1 MGLKTVLI
9 VYHKNAQM
17 IYKKS
22 WIDRCVRSIQ
32 EQTYKDFDI
41 IEINYGGENIF
52 YFTELSNKKEL
63 IIDNLDN
70 HILAMN
76 YLIQIALNKGYDI
89 IANLNLDDYY
99 EPNRFEAQIAAI
111 NNGAQLVSSNF
122 HYFNDERK
130 HFKRMDMQRYA
141 NVGIQFKRNHN
152 PIAHPVVAYHR
163 SFFEDSL
170 MYNDLL
176 GYEDLDLWKRACA
189 LNRRFVILPEYLLHY
204 RIHENQITKTYKGL

>member
-1 MGLKTVLI
+1 MKACVI
-9 VYHKNAQM
+9 IYHSNASK
-17 IYKKS
+17 IYKQE
-22 WIDRCVRSIQ
+22 WIDKCVDSITN
-32 EQTYKDFDI
+32 QTYKTADI
-41 IEINYGGENIF
+41 FELNYGSHGGH
-52 YFTELSNKKEL
+52 FTNGYKFTHPMK
-63 IIDNLDN
+63 N
-70 HILAMN
+70 HISAMN
-76 YLIQIALNKGYDI
+76 YLIAMVLSRGYDVI
-89 IANLNLDDYY
+89 FNTNLDDYY

-163 SFFEDSL
+163 SFFDGGL
-170 MYNDLL
+170 IYNDLL
-176 GYEDLDLWKRACA
+176 GYEDLDLWKRAYE

>member
-1 MGLKTVLI
+1 MKCAVI
-9 VYHKNAQM
+9 IYHANASK
-17 IYKKS
+17 IYKQE
-22 WIDRCVRSIQ
+22 WIDKCISSI
-32 EQTYKDFDI
+32 ENQTYKTADI
-41 IEINYGGENIF
+41 FELNYGSDGKF
-52 YFTELSNKKEL
+52 YTKGFTFSAQFS
-63 IIDNLDN
+63 N
-70 HILAMN
+70 HIQAMN
-76 YLIQIALNKGYDI
+76 HLIAMVLSRGYDI
-89 IANLNLDDYY
+89 IFNTNLDDYY